1 MYRPR
6 PSREARIVKPRLLLL
21 SRPECELCE
30 DMEFALMTEFGAN
43 AFELERADVDSRADW
58 KTRYGLKIP
67 VLLTAAGEVLC
78 SVRLDAEAV
87 ADFLR
92 NPD

>member
-1 MYRPR
+1 M
-6 PSREARIVKPRLLLL
+6 KPRLLLL

-30 DMEFALMTEFGAN
+30 DFEFALMTEFSA
-43 AFELERADVDSRADW
+43 ADFELERMDVDSRPDW

-78 SVRLDAEAV
+78 SVRLDRDAV
-87 ADFLR
+87 AEFLG
-92 NPD
+92 NPV

>member
-1 MYRPR
+1 M
-6 PSREARIVKPRLLLL
+6 KPKLLLL

-30 DMEFALMTEFGAN
+30 ELEFALFTQFSATT
-43 AFELERADVDSRADW
+43 FELERADVDSRPEW

-78 SVRLDAEAV
+78 STRFDAEAV
-87 ADFLR
+87 ADFLK
-92 NPD
+92 NPG

>member
-1 MYRPR
+1 M
-6 PSREARIVKPRLLLL
+6 KPRLLLL

-30 DMEFALMTEFGAN
+30 DFEFALMTEFGAN
-43 AFELERADVDSRADW
+43 DFELERADVDSRPDW
-58 KTRYGLKIP
+58 QTRYGLKIP

-92 NPD
+92 NPG